1 MFNSLL
7 LMSMMCRGT
16 KCGVQESQRTYP
28 QDRAPLIEGERIV
41 EMWIR
46 SMTNY
51 TQGIGPSYGYQTW
64 ITDKGNKIFVETIGT
79 SEAQVLASGA
89 KRGTYHGTARFTGGT
104 GRFAKI
110 RGNIVDVA
118 KFYTDP
124 KEGYSLQDSHGEYWL
139 EQ

>member
-1 MFNSLL
+1 M
-7 LMSMMCRGT
+7 
-16 KCGVQESQRTYP
+16 
-28 QDRAPLIEGERIV
+28 IEGERIV

-64 ITDKGNKIFVETIGT
+64 ITDKGNKIFIETIGT
-79 SEAQVLASGA
+79 SEAQVLESGA
-89 KRGTYHGTARFTGGT
+89 KRGTYHGTARITGGT

-110 RGNIVDVA
+110 RGNMVDVA

-124 KEGYSLQDSHGEYWL
+124 KEGYSLQDSHGEYWFV
-139 EQ
+139 Q